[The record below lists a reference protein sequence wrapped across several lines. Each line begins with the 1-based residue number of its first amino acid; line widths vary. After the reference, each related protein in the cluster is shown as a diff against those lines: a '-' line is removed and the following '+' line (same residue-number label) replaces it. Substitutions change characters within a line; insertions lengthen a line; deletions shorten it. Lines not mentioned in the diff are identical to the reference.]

1 MGIIASRAEGER
13 PHKGEQLTAIAWCGI
28 LAFAIGLKL
37 WLLIAEAVPFNAD
50 EAVVGLMARHILAG
64 RWPTFFYGQAYMG
77 SLDATLVAGVFALL
91 GPSVTGI
98 RLVQIALYAGT
109 VLTTMMLARRVTG
122 SQGAALVTG
131 LLMAVPTL
139 NVTLYS
145 TASLGGYGEAL
156 LIGNLLFL
164 LALRIA
170 NGKWGKAWPWVLWGL
185 LAGLGFWAFG
195 LTLIYII
202 PTGMFL
208 ARTAWQRREEGQIPR
223 NLALA
228 AAAALVGGAPWLIWA
243 WGRGL
248 GPLLAE
254 LMGSAIAGAT
264 PGEPLRAVLSHI
276 VNLLLFGV
284 TVTFGLRPPWAVRPL
299 AVALLP
305 LAVLFWIAA
314 LAGIRGWPPRSGQAR
329 VAWRLMMGMVATLLI
344 GFVLTPFGADPSG
357 RYFVPLWIPL
367 AIVGGGFVAG
377 LWGRGR
383 RSLAVAGLLGILIF
397 HLWGTV
403 EAARRQPPGITT
415 QFDPVTWIDHSY
427 DEALVS
433 FLQEQGETRGYT
445 NYWVAYPLAFLS
457 DEELI
462 YVPRLPYH
470 LDFRYTARDD
480 RYAPY
485 GRMVEES
492 DHVAYITTNH
502 PQLDDLLR
510 RTFRA
515 RGISWKEVRIGSYR
529 VFYGLSRPL
538 RPGEVIDGWLAD

>member
-1 MGIIASRAEGER
+1 MA
-13 PHKGEQLTAIAWCGI
+13 LAWCGV
-28 LAFAIGLKL
+28 LAVAIGLKI
-37 WLLIAEAVPFNAD
+37 WLLIVGAVPFNAD

-98 RLVQIALYAGT
+98 RLVQIALYLGT
-109 VLTTMMLARRVTG
+109 VLTTMMLARRVSG
-122 SQGAALVTG
+122 SQGAALATG

-139 NVTLYS
+139 NVTLYT

-170 NGKWGKAWPWVLWGL
+170 EDEGAQAWPWELWGL

-202 PTGMFL
+202 PTGLLL
-208 ARTAWQRREEGQIPR
+208 AGRAWQRRVEGRIPR

-243 WGRGL
+243 WGRGV
-248 GPLLAE
+248 GPLMAE
-254 LMGSAIAGAT
+254 LLGSAIAGAT
-264 PGEPLRAVLSHI
+264 PGEPLRAVFSHI
-276 VNLLLFGV
+276 INLLLFGI

-299 AVALLP
+299 AAVLLP
-305 LAVLFWIAA
+305 LAVLFWLAA
-314 LAGIRGWPPRSGQAR
+314 LAGMRSWLPRSGQAR
-329 VAWRLMMGMVATLLI
+329 VAWRLMLGMVATLLI

-357 RYFVPLWIPL
+357 RYFLPLWIPL
-367 AIVGGGFVAG
+367 AVVGGAFVADLG
-377 LWGRGR
+377 RRGR
-383 RSLAVAGLLGILIF
+383 RPLALAGLLGILLF

-462 YVPRLPYH
+462 YAPRLPYH

-485 GRMVEES
+485 DRLVEES
-492 DHVAYITTNH
+492 DKVAYITTNH
-502 PQLDDLLR
+502 PQLDEALR

-515 RGISWKEVRIGSYR
+515 LGISWKETRIGNYR
-529 VFYGLSRPL
+529 VFYGLSRVL
-538 RPGEVIDGWLAD
+538 RPREVIDGWITD